1 MTQIL
6 FSIGFLV
13 LGFGLLFLA
22 GFVPDIPLIIK
33 GLIAV
38 FSATSLVLA
47 LYYVVKEYD
56 KEYDKIK
63 QL

>member
-6 FSIGFLV
+6 FSIAFLL
-13 LGFGLLFLA
+13 LGFGLLFA
-22 GFVPDIPLIIK
+22 VGFVPDIQIFFK
-33 GLIAV
+33 GLITV
-38 FSATSLVLA
+38 FSASSLVLA

-56 KEYDKIK
+56 KDYDKIK

>member
-6 FSIGFLV
+6 FSIGFLL
-13 LGFGLLFLA
+13 LGFGLLFVV
-22 GFVPDIPLIIK
+22 GSVPVIPIFIK

-38 FSATSLVLA
+38 FSATSLILA
-47 LYYVVKEYD
+47 LYYVVKDYD
-56 KEYDKIK
+56 KDYDKIK